1 MLKKLTVET
10 KEKVEFVEITDQIK
24 EVVEEN
30 GVEAGILHVFVPHD
44 SAAVTMMGTGSADI
58 AGDVKFEVNKLD
70 DDFGHIESDTSAAH
84 FKSSLF
90 GVDLGFI
97 IDGGELL
104 LGPTQGIYLTDFQGP
119 AERTVLVKILE
130 G

>member
-10 KEKVEFVEITDQIK
+10 TEEVEFVEITDQIK
-24 EVVEEN
+24 DLVADS
-30 GVEAGILHVFVPHD
+30 GVDSGLLQIFIPHD
-44 SAAVTMMGTGSADI
+44 SAAVTMMGTQNDNI

-70 DDFGHIESDTSAAH
+70 DDFGHIESNTSAAH

-90 GVDLGFI
+90 GVDLSFI

-104 LGPTQGIYLTDFQGP
+104 LGPTQAIYLTDFMGP
-119 AERTVLVKILE
+119 AEREVLVKILE